1 MAKKLTKKDLV
12 VAYKELD
19 KVIGIEPPIEYED
32 LKQDEFE
39 EELYKT
45 YVDLVEEG
53 DEFSKPVQA
62 TFDALAE
69 KYGNAEEDQED
80 EDDDEED
87 EIPEP
92 EEDEDE
98 GEEEDEDEDEEEDED
113 DEEEPEPVKPAP
125 KGKAKG
131 KEKPKPEP
139 KGKAKGKAKPE
150 PEPEEDED
158 EDDEDEDEP
167 VVKPVKK
174 GKPEKSPKV
183 EKPKKEV
190 VEENPLVAEINS
202 FDDRDDLVVFVKQN
216 KESFKGVN
224 TKEYPSINKLKS
236 ALLQHLGVKTK
247 RSYVVNN
254 PSNLPKVGVIAFIK
268 QIIEESGKAGVD
280 RATIIKKLSKKFPD
294 RPVDGMKKTVFAQVP
309 GQLTVHGWPVVK
321 NKEGFFVKK

>member
-19 KVIGIEPPIEYED
+19 KVIGIEPPIEYEN

-80 EDDDEED
+80 EEDDEED

-98 GEEEDEDEDEEEDED
+98 DEEED
-113 DEEEPEPVKPAP
+113 EEPEPVKPAP

-139 KGKAKGKAKPE
+139 KGKAKGKTKPE
-150 PEPEEDED
+150 PEPD
-158 EDDEDEDEP
+158 EDDEDEDEDEP
-167 VVKPVKK
+167 VKPLKK
-174 GKPEKSPKV
+174 GKVEKAPKV
-183 EKPKKEV
+183 EKPKKEKPAKIEWP
-190 VEENPLVAEINS
+190 EEFAKGDTVT
-202 FDDRDDLVVFVKQN
+202 FTDR
-216 KESFKGVN
+216 KGE
-224 TKEYPSINKLKS
+224 TL
-236 ALLQHLGVKTK
+236 
-247 RSYVVNN
+247 
-254 PSNLPKVGVIAFIK
+254 
-268 QIIEESGKAGVD
+268 AGVLD
-280 RATIIKKLSKKFPD
+280 KYFWHKQSQRFWF
-294 RPVDGMKKTVFAQVP
+294 TVIVN
-309 GQLTVHGWPVVK
+309 GRTYYKHVEDVTK
-321 NKEGFFVKK
+321 NKKKNKAK

>member
-69 KYGNAEEDQED
+69 KYGNAEEDQDED
-80 EDDDEED
+80 EEED

-92 EEDEDE
+92 D
-98 GEEEDEDEDEEEDED
+98 EDEDEDEEED
-113 DEEEPEPVKPAP
+113 EEPEPVKPAP

-150 PEPEEDED
+150 PEPDDDEE
-158 EDDEDEDEP
+158 DEDEDEP
-167 VVKPVKK
+167 VAKPVKK
-174 GKPEKSPKV
+174 GKVEKAPKI
-183 EKPKKEV
+183 EKPKKEKK
-190 VEENPLVAEINS
+190 EKLESTRADNFAEIWN
-202 FDDRDDLVVFVKQN
+202 
-216 KESFKGVN
+216 EGVAY
-224 TKEYPSINKLKS
+224 TRGEWVDKMMALYPKKTGKVPAQVHFAAYSAILLKL
-236 ALLQHLGVKTK
+236 G
-247 RSYVVNN
+247 
-254 PSNLPKVGVIAFIK
+254 F
-268 QIIEESGKAGVD
+268 
-280 RATIIKKLSKKFPD
+280 
-294 RPVDGMKKTVFAQVP
+294 MKKT
-309 GQLTVHGWPVVK
+309 K
-321 NKEGFFVKK
+321 DDKFVKAK

>member
-19 KVIGIEPPIEYED
+19 KVIGIEPPIEYEG

-69 KYGNAEEDQED
+69 KYGNAEEDQDD
-80 EDDDEED
+80 EEDEED

-92 EEDEDE
+92 D
-98 GEEEDEDEDEEEDED
+98 EEEDEEEDDED
-113 DEEEPEPVKPAP
+113 DEEEEPVKPAP

-150 PEPEEDED
+150 PEPDEDEEDED
-158 EDDEDEDEP
+158 DDEP

-174 GKPEKSPKV
+174 GKPEKAPKV
-183 EKPKKEV
+183 EKPKKEK
-190 VEENPLVAEINS
+190 
-202 FDDRDDLVVFVKQN
+202 RD
-216 KESFKGVN
+216 KGYTRMDAVL
-224 TKEYPSINKLKS
+224 TTM
-236 ALLQHLGVKTK
+236 Q
-247 RSYVVNN
+247 NN
-254 PSNLPKVGVIAFIK
+254 PKADGKTIIEKADALYESKTGRKAQPLDTGLQYSRVLKVIAFFDFK
-268 QIIEESGKAGVD
+268 
-280 RATIIKKLSKKFPD
+280 R
-294 RPVDGMKKTVFAQVP
+294 
-309 GQLTVHGWPVVK
+309 
-321 NKEGFFVKK
+321 